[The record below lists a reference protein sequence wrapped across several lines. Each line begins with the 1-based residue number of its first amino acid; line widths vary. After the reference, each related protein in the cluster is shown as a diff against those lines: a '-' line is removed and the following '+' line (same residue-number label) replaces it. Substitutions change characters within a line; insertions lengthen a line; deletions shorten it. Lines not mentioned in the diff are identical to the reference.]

1 MIAGRFILK
10 ARWINIVF
18 PLLCISSTWGNKYPI
33 VLSTSDWG
41 MVEENEIQAVL
52 NSTWMIF
59 IPFSES
65 IKSSE
70 IQVERTVSSPITFYK
85 KSKDGKYRIGLS
97 ANNRNWC
104 QYVFQFAHELGHI
117 ICGMK
122 KGDQSN
128 QWFEESLC
136 EAASLFALNRISET
150 WEKSP
155 PYPDWKSFAIE
166 FKIYREARIQNSSY
180 PENFHLPSW
189 WEKNRS
195 LLSKNS
201 SLRKEN
207 LWVAIT
213 LLNLIEKDPGVA
225 WSACRWLNHLK
236 SSQIKSF
243 ENYLNDWKNSCQKI
257 EQKEFVH
264 EIMYAFGL
272 SRS

>member
-1 MIAGRFILK
+1 M
-10 ARWINIVF
+10 
-18 PLLCISSTWGNKYPI
+18 LCISSTFGITSPV
-33 VLSTSDWG
+33 VLSSSDWG

-117 ICGMK
+117 ICNFK

-136 EAASLFALNRISET
+136 EAASLFALNKISEN
-150 WEKSP
+150 WENSP

-166 FKIYREARIQNSSY
+166 FKNYRDARIRNSSY

-201 SLRKEN
+201 TLRKEN

>member
-41 MVEENEIQAVL
+41 MVEEKEIQTVL

-59 IPFSES
+59 VPFSDR

-70 IQVERTVSSPITFYK
+70 VQVDRTVSYPITFYK
-85 KSKDGKYRIGLS
+85 KSTNGKYRIALS

-122 KGDQSN
+122 KGDKSN

-136 EAASLFALNRISET
+136 EAASLFALERISET
-150 WEKSP
+150 WSKSP
-155 PYPDWKSFAIE
+155 PYPDWQSFAIE
-166 FKIYREARIQNSSY
+166 FKKYKNERIRNSSY
-180 PENFHLPSW
+180 PENFHLASW

-213 LLNLIEKDPGVA
+213 LLHIIEKDPRAA
-225 WSACRWLNHLK
+225 WSACGWLNHSK
-236 SSQIKSF
+236 SSQITSF
-243 ENYLNDWKNSCQKI
+243 DNYLEDWKNSCQKI
-257 EQKEFVH
+257 EQKEFVREVMH
-264 EIMYAFGL
+264 AFGF
-272 SRS
+272 S